1 MLQILPSIFSQ
12 EATSIRA
19 ANESP
24 TAIDPLTASANALSN
39 FDLSTFLETYAIS
52 WGMNIGFAILI
63 YVIGKIV
70 VKVLV
75 SVFVKVMSKS
85 KYDDMLVDFLKSMV
99 HAMLMLFVIIASLNQ
114 LGVNTTSLVA
124 ILGAAGLAIGLALQ
138 GSLSNFAGG
147 VLILIF
153 KPFKVGDLI
162 QGGGHLGVVKE
173 IQIFNTILTTADN
186 RRVIIPNG
194 VLSNNSL
201 INVNVEPTRRV
212 DFVFGIGY
220 GDDIKKTKEILQRIA
235 DNDSRVLKDPAPTIV
250 LSELADSSV
259 NFTVRLWVNT
269 ADYWGVYFD
278 THEAVKVTFDAE
290 GISIPFPQQDVHMH
304 QVA

>member
-1 MLQILPSIFSQ
+1 MDDLFGSSEQAQ
-12 EATSIRA
+12 EIVQTLW
-19 ANESP
+19 
-24 TAIDPLTASANALSN
+24 TLCL
-39 FDLSTFLETYAIS
+39 TYAPKLLLALVTLIVGLWLINKVVNLTLS
-52 WGMNIGFAILI
+52 KMEKNVDPTLHKFIGS
-63 YVIGKIV
+63 
-70 VKVLV
+70 LV
-75 SVFVKVMSKS
+75 SVG
-85 KYDDMLVDFLKSMV
+85 LKGLLLISVASMV
-99 HAMLMLFVIIASLNQ
+99 GIA
-114 LGVNTTSLVA
+114 TTSFIAV
-124 ILGAAGLAIGLALQ
+124 LGAAGLAIGLALQ

-162 QGGGHLGVVKE
+162 EGGGHLGVVKE

-278 THEAVKVTFDAE
+278 THEAVKTTFDAE